1 MSRSGAWRVTIRI
14 VTLWRRWVGAISGQI
29 AVLKNL
35 HVCKTLLFCYI
46 GKPDRKRTAQNR
58 KKRVAQQ
65 APKTQ
70 KNRKSKGTE
79 KQILKTIGFCYTRQT
94 KNPKTQKSKK
104 TGSETQ
110 TPKTKEKN
118 QKQRRGTKTKQ
129 TEKNFIQSTRDLLY
143 RKNRKTN
150 LHKPGLNPKTPKTT
164 KDKKKGNK
172 KTAKTIL

>member
-1 MSRSGAWRVTIRI
+1 MYAKRFCF
-14 VTLWRRWVGAISGQI
+14 AIS
-29 AVLKNL
+29 AN
-35 HVCKTLLFCYI
+35 
-46 GKPDRKRTAQNR
+46 RTASEQPKTA

-79 KQILKTIGFCYTRQT
+79 KPILKTIGLCYTRQT
-94 KNPKTQKSKK
+94 KNPKTPKSKK

-118 QKQRRGTKTKQ
+118 QKLRRGTKTKQ

-164 KDKKKGNK
+164 KDKEKGNK